1 MKYLLLFLI
10 RIYQTLTPKRFRGR
24 CLFKE
29 SCSNYVYRIVREEG
43 LIKGLNAL
51 KYRYHN
57 CRPNYYILEDK
68 GKVFLIT
75 AKMDLIDESSINKK
89 VLLRSDIKNCH

>member
-1 MKYLLLFLI
+1 MKYLFLFII

-29 SCSNYVYRIVREEG
+29 SCSNYVYRIVSEEG
-43 LIKGLNAL
+43 FKKGLNAL
-51 KYRYHN
+51 KYRYLN

-75 AKMDLIDESSINKK
+75 AKMDLIDESKINKK
-89 VLLRSDIKNCH
+89 VLHRTDLKNCY

>member
-29 SCSNYVYRIVREEG
+29 SCSNYVYRIVSQEG
-43 LIKGLNAL
+43 LKKGLNAL

-57 CRPNYYILEDK
+57 CRPNYYIWEDG

-75 AKMDLIDESSINKK
+75 AKMDLIDESRINKK